1 MTGEEA
7 VMSEKKIK
15 IPLFGHD
22 VDATE
27 VPISKSAENFNE
39 YTLADGS
46 TIRLKV
52 VATAIFRLE
61 GQYTPEGD
69 PIYLVKN
76 GQVVTVVEAS
86 KAIQKKI

>member
-1 MTGEEA
+1 
-7 VMSEKKIK
+7 MSEKKIK

-61 GQYTPEGD
+61 GQYTAGGD
-69 PIYLVKN
+69 PVYLIKN

-86 KAIQKKI
+86 KAIRKKI

>member
-1 MTGEEA
+1 VTGEEA
-7 VMSEKKIK
+7 VMSDKKIK

-22 VDATE
+22 VDAIE
-27 VPISKSAENFNE
+27 IPISKSTENFNE
-39 YTLADGS
+39 YALADGS

-52 VATAIFRLE
+52 VATAVLRLE

-76 GQVVTVVEAS
+76 GQVVTVVEAP
-86 KAIQKKI
+86 KAMRKKI

>member
-1 MTGEEA
+1 MIGKEA

-22 VDATE
+22 VDAIE
-27 VPISKSAENFNE
+27 IPMSKSTENFNE
-39 YTLADGS
+39 YELADGS

-52 VATAIFRLE
+52 VATSILRLE

-76 GQVVTVVEAS
+76 GQIVTVVEAPQS
-86 KAIQKKI
+86 IRKKI

>member
-1 MTGEEA
+1 
-7 VMSEKKIK
+7 MSDKKIK

-22 VDATE
+22 VDAIE
-27 VPISKSAENFNE
+27 IPISKSTENFNE
-39 YTLADGS
+39 YALADGS

-52 VATAIFRLE
+52 VATAVLRLE

-76 GQVVTVVEAS
+76 GQVVTVVEAP
-86 KAIQKKI
+86 KAMRKKI